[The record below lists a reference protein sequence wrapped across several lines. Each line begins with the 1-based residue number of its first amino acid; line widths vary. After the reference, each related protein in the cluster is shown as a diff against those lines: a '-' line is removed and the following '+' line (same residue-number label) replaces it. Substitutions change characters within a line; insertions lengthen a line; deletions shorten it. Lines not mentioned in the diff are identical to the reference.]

1 MFSCLVFVSFLRV
14 PYTHDKT
21 GSAET
26 ITLNFT
32 ISIEFSG
39 GQEKYYGEK
48 IEQKVIRNYIQPER
62 NRKIGNGT
70 QETE

>member
-1 MFSCLVFVSFLRV
+1 MGNTFSGPVLL
-14 PYTHDKT
+14 
-21 GSAET
+21 
-26 ITLNFT
+26 T

-39 GQEKYYGEK
+39 GQEKYYGER